1 MKKEIK
7 SRREALGLLGKAGI
21 SLGIAPYFF
30 VSLKVSPIGEADFN
44 TEISGEQQTLR
55 SGATEKAVVS
65 GSDSRLTVTVSGKP
79 GRYFFVA
86 AADSDVRRNYGAFP
100 ESKGIINSKG
110 SGSVVIDLKK
120 IDVSRIY
127 IKIVTAGTDKFNS
140 ELAETEAFVIRLNN
154 GVIDTFE
161 GVVSRPVIEKTDDM
175 VTIATA
181 ATVCSVMK
189 NYNR

>member
-30 VSLKVSPIGEADFN
+30 VSLKLSAMSGTDFN
-44 TEISGEQQTLR
+44 AEISEDQQTMR
-55 SGATEKAVVS
+55 SAAAEKAVIS
-65 GSDSRLTVTVSGKP
+65 GSDSKLTVTISGKP

-86 AADSDVRRNYGAFP
+86 VSDNDIRKNYGAFP
-100 ESKGIINSKG
+100 ESKGIISSRG
-110 SGSVVIDLKK
+110 SGSVVVDLKK

-127 IKIVTAGTDKFNS
+127 IKIVTAETDKFNS

-175 VTIATA
+175 VTLATA

-189 NYNR
+189 SINR

>member
-30 VSLKVSPIGEADFN
+30 VSLKVSAISGADYN
-44 TEISGEQQTLR
+44 VEISEDQQTMR
-55 SGATEKAVVS
+55 SATTEKAVIS
-65 GSDSRLTVTVSGKP
+65 GSESKLTVTVSGKP

-100 ESKGIINSKG
+100 ESKGIISSRG

-120 IDVSRIY
+120 IDISRIY
-127 IKIVTAGTDKFNS
+127 VKIVTAGTDKFNS

-175 VTIATA
+175 VTLATA